1 MRSFRYCC
9 GLYLC
14 HWSNCV
20 VLFLHWW
27 QMIKSYLFVSWCTFY
42 ETLLPS
48 SSYLVLKVTHIGCL
62 KVRNALETL
71 LMAVTPTNYA
81 KGPSDEVPPNLIN
94 SNLLLSEKENISI
107 LLSLLV
113 SMLLLL
119 FLLVLDV
126 WLVISLQLVD

>member
-1 MRSFRYCC
+1 
-9 GLYLC
+9 
-14 HWSNCV
+14 
-20 VLFLHWW
+20 
-27 QMIKSYLFVSWCTFY
+27 
-42 ETLLPS
+42 
-48 SSYLVLKVTHIGCL
+48 
-62 KVRNALETL
+62 
-71 LMAVTPTNYA
+71 MAVTPTNYA